1 MGSTVKHRGLSV
13 RTKRYLFCYLGLLPI
28 VLLFLWLRVGPL
40 VSTIRLSFHDWN
52 LIKAYKPFVGLKN
65 YANLFNDRLFI
76 MALRNTTI
84 FAFATVLIGIVLSL
98 ALAVALNRPSKLSG
112 FYQTVYFLP
121 VITPMVPVSVIWKW
135 IYDPGY
141 GLLNYFLSFF
151 GIKPVGWLMYPN
163 LALLSIIIMCIWK
176 AIGYNM
182 IMFLVGLKNIPEQ
195 YYEAAAIDGANNW
208 HIFRSITLPL
218 LKPIIM
224 YVFITSTIEGF
235 NIFTPVY
242 VMTTGSQGAPGN
254 AVRTLVFNIYEEGFR
269 YFKMGYASSQAVVLL
284 LIVLVMTVLQLQVF
298 RGEDASASVQ

>member
-1 MGSTVKHRGLSV
+1 
-13 RTKRYLFCYLGLLPI
+13 
-28 VLLFLWLRVGPL
+28 
-40 VSTIRLSFHDWN
+40 
-52 LIKAYKPFVGLKN
+52 
-65 YANLFNDRLFI
+65 
-76 MALRNTTI
+76 
-84 FAFATVLIGIVLSL
+84 
-98 ALAVALNRPSKLSG
+98 
-112 FYQTVYFLP
+112 
-121 VITPMVPVSVIWKW
+121 
-135 IYDPGY
+135 
-141 GLLNYFLSFF
+141 
-151 GIKPVGWLMYPN
+151 
-163 LALLSIIIMCIWK
+163 
-176 AIGYNM
+176 
-182 IMFLVGLKNIPEQ
+182 
-195 YYEAAAIDGANNW
+195 AIDGANNW